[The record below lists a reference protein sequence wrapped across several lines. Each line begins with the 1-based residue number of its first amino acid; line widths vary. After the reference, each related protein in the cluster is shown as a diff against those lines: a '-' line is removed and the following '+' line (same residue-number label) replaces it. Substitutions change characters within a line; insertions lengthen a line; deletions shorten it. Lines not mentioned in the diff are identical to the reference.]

1 MKTNQVMIR
10 PMGQFKVEQRT
21 RDGFFNASF
30 LLKQWNDAVQEDDT
44 RKQKKMANYL
54 DNTTTKEFVEAVKA
68 DETESR
74 KTYQSDCQ
82 VVIISKARTGSDG
95 IRRAGEVWMH
105 PLVFLDFAMWL
116 NPAFKVKVLKFV
128 ADQMIFYRNEAGE
141 AYKRLASAI
150 SKIVKPEKMKE
161 AMQQTAEG
169 LNWCIFNNHK
179 TALRNENGTEDNQR
193 KLFELERLVATLIED
208 GFIKNHD
215 DVMEYLRKQ
224 WRKGYIAELQA

>member
-1 MKTNQVMIR
+1 MIR

-21 RDGFFNASF
+21 KDGFFNAST
-30 LLKQWNDAVQEDDT
+30 LLRQWNEHSGQ
-44 RKQKKMANYL
+44 QKKMSHYT
-54 DNTTTKEFVEAVKA
+54 DNASTQEFLTALLKEENLKDRNSVLLQTRGKSGG
-68 DETESR
+68 T
-74 KTYQSDCQ
+74 
-82 VVIISKARTGSDG
+82 
-95 IRRAGEVWMH
+95 WMH
-105 PLVFLDFAMWL
+105 PLAFLDFAMWL

-141 AYKRLASAI
+141 AYKLLASAI

-208 GFIKNHD
+208 GFIKNQE

>member
-21 RDGFFNASF
+21 RDGFFCASS
-30 LLKQWNDAVQEDDT
+30 LLKQWNEAVQEDDT

-54 DNTTTKEFVEAVKA
+54 DNNNTKEFIEAVRA
-68 DETESR
+68 DDSESR
-74 KTYQSDCQ
+74 ETYQLNNPL
-82 VVIISKARTGSDG
+82 IIKTKAKTGSDG

-116 NPAFKVKVLKFV
+116 NPTFKVKVLKFV

-141 AYKRLASAI
+141 AYKRLASAM
-150 SKIVKPEKMKE
+150 SKIVSPDQMKD
-161 AMQQTAEG
+161 AMRQTAEG

-179 TALRNENGTEDNQR
+179 AAIRNEHGTEENQR

-208 GFIKNHD
+208 GFIKEHK
-215 DVMEYLRKQ
+215 DVMEYLRRQ
-224 WRKGYIAELQA
+224 WRKGFIENLPL

>member
-21 RDGFFNASF
+21 KDGFFNATA
-30 LLKQWNDAVQEDDT
+30 LLKQWNENSGQQKQMSHYTDNASTQEFITALLKEENLKERNSVLLQT
-44 RKQKKMANYL
+44 RGKNGG
-54 DNTTTKEFVEAVKA
+54 T
-68 DETESR
+68 
-74 KTYQSDCQ
+74 
-82 VVIISKARTGSDG
+82 
-95 IRRAGEVWMH
+95 WMH
-105 PLVFLDFAMWL
+105 PIAFLDFAMWL

-150 SKIVKPEKMKE
+150 SKIVKPEQMKE

-169 LNWCIFNNHK
+169 LNLCIFNNHK
-179 TALRNENGTEDNQR
+179 TAIRNEHGTEDNQR

-208 GFIKNHD
+208 GFITKHD
-215 DVMEYLRKQ
+215 DVMEYLHKQ
-224 WRKGYIAELQA
+224 WRKGYIAELKA

>member
-1 MKTNQVMIR
+1 MIR

-21 RDGFFNASF
+21 SDAYFNATS

-44 RKQKKMANYL
+44 RKQKKIANYL
-54 DNTTTKEFVEAVKA
+54 ENATTKEFLDAVMA
-68 DETESR
+68 DEIESQ
-74 KTYQSDCQ
+74 KTYQCDYQ
-82 VVIISKARTGSDG
+82 MVITTRARTGSDG

-150 SKIVKPEKMKE
+150 SKIVKPEQMKE
-161 AMQQTAEG
+161 AMRQTAEG
-169 LNWCIFNNHK
+169 LNLCIFNNHK
-179 TALRNENGTEDNQR
+179 TAIRNEHGTEDNQR

-208 GFIKNHD
+208 GFITKHD
-215 DVMEYLRKQ
+215 DVMEYLHKQ

>member
-1 MKTNQVMIR
+1 MIR

-21 RDGFFNASF
+21 KDGFFNATT
-30 LLKQWNDAVQEDDT
+30 LLRQWNEHSGQ
-44 RKQKKMANYL
+44 QKKMSHYT
-54 DNTTTKEFVEAVKA
+54 DNASTQEFLTALLKEENLKDRNSVLLQTRGKSGG
-68 DETESR
+68 T
-74 KTYQSDCQ
+74 
-82 VVIISKARTGSDG
+82 
-95 IRRAGEVWMH
+95 WMH
-105 PLVFLDFAMWL
+105 PLAFLDFAMWL

>member
-1 MKTNQVMIR
+1 
-10 PMGQFKVEQRT
+10 MGQFKVEQRT
-21 RDGFFNASF
+21 KDGFFNATA
-30 LLKQWNDAVQEDDT
+30 LLKQWNENSGQQKQMSHYTDNISTQEFITALLKEENLKERNSVILQT
-44 RKQKKMANYL
+44 RGKNGG
-54 DNTTTKEFVEAVKA
+54 T
-68 DETESR
+68 
-74 KTYQSDCQ
+74 
-82 VVIISKARTGSDG
+82 
-95 IRRAGEVWMH
+95 WMH
-105 PLVFLDFAMWL
+105 PIAFLDFAMWL

-150 SKIVKPEKMKE
+150 SKIVKPEQMKE
-161 AMQQTAEG
+161 AMRQTAEG

-208 GFIKNHD
+208 GFITRHE

-224 WRKGYIAELQA
+224 WRKGYITSMA

>member
-21 RDGFFNASF
+21 KDGFFNAST
-30 LLKQWNDAVQEDDT
+30 LLRQWNEHSGQ
-44 RKQKKMANYL
+44 QKKMSHYT
-54 DNTTTKEFVEAVKA
+54 DNASTKEFLTALLKEENLKDRNSVLLQTRGKCGG
-68 DETESR
+68 T
-74 KTYQSDCQ
+74 
-82 VVIISKARTGSDG
+82 
-95 IRRAGEVWMH
+95 WMH
-105 PLVFLDFAMWL
+105 PLAFLDFAMWL

-150 SKIVKPEKMKE
+150 SKIVKPEHMKE
-161 AMQQTAEG
+161 VMQQTAEG

-208 GFIKNHD
+208 GFIKNHE

>member
-10 PMGQFKVEQRT
+10 PMGQVKVEQRT
-21 RDGFFNASF
+21 KDGFVNASTV
-30 LLKQWNDAVQEDDT
+30 LRRWNEHSGQ
-44 RKQKKMANYL
+44 QKKMSHYT
-54 DNTTTKEFVEAVKA
+54 DNASTQEFLTALLKEENLKDRNSVLLQTRGKSGG
-68 DETESR
+68 T
-74 KTYQSDCQ
+74 
-82 VVIISKARTGSDG
+82 
-95 IRRAGEVWMH
+95 WMH
-105 PLVFLDFAMWL
+105 PLAFLDFAMWL

-141 AYKRLASAI
+141 AYKLLASAI

-208 GFIKNHD
+208 GFIKNQE